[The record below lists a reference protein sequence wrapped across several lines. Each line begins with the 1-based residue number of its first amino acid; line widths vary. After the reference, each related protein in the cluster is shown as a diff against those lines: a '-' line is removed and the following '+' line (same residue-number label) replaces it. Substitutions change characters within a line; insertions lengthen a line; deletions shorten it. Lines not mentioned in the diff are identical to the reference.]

1 MHGDPGPP
9 CIFRRSSFDVVQ
21 VWLQSRQTRLT
32 LRMPTRAV
40 SICQVDDLK
49 LLRPGSEL
57 LVTNDHNDGPGAL
70 LVGVL
75 CRLGLASF
83 SRLGPFCAAIWF
95 CGLRLMFCRGRGVRG
110 HAAGQGDGCGGRRLQ
125 NLTIVLVCV
134 CLFASVSCFA
144 ACYRRWCVACRQS
157 GPCGAL
163 GSRMPPPLQP
173 SRASV
178 CMGGFCARERLSVT
192 VTVRIVLG
200 LRLTRAL
207 SCERCF

>member
-1 MHGDPGPP
+1 M
-9 CIFRRSSFDVVQ
+9 Q

-134 CLFASVSCFA
+134 CLFASVSCFCRMLSSLVCGMSSEWSLRRVGLPHA
-144 ACYRRWCVACRQS
+144 APFAAKPGQCVHGRILCAGTSVRDRDRAHS
-157 GPCGAL
+157 ARTAL
-163 GSRMPPPLQP
+163 DLC
-173 SRASV
+173 V
-178 CMGGFCARERLSVT
+178 V
-192 VTVRIVLG
+192 V
-200 LRLTRAL
+200 
-207 SCERCF
+207 